1 MRPHNQILSHLLPQ
15 FVIAVGS
22 SPLGASIV
30 NRTSTVTHIPYL
42 LNSLVSG
49 SEVAKEAQ
57 VAPKVP
63 LRIQTIRPLA
73 ICGDE
78 ETNAETQGL
87 FTD

>member
-1 MRPHNQILSHLLPQ
+1 MRPHNQILSHLLSQ

-22 SPLGASIV
+22 PPLGASIV

-42 LNSLVSG
+42 LNSLVPG
-49 SEVAKEAQ
+49 SEVPNEAQ

-63 LRIQTIRPLA
+63 LNIPNIRPPAL
-73 ICGDE
+73 CGDE